1 MIIKTQIVI
10 WMSYFAD
17 ISGIVSFIYYF
28 CQTFK
33 DKYDILVL
41 FDRMT
46 YEQQFRLKRIVR
58 VEQNRK
64 DLDIYC
70 DTIMMNNL
78 LDPMPSSVKKYNKK
92 IRIIHGC
99 KLYDDWKIPENDNYD
114 YVVPVSDSV
123 MESFKNEIILDKCK
137 VINNITYTTKS
148 RPALRLISATR
159 LSAEKG
165 GKRIVQLAKMLNAEN
180 IPFIWTVF
188 TNDKFP
194 ENVDGIVLMKPQL
207 NISPYIASSDYL
219 IQLSDTEGFGY
230 SLVEALEL
238 GVPIITTPVE
248 SLNAIGFED
257 KKHGYVIPFD
267 MNFDVRQI
275 INKPKKFNFKY
286 DNDSR
291 VKQWIEIL
299 GDTTPLRDYKF
310 DGDKIVKIRC
320 TDYYYSLVLERD
332 INPGE
337 ILTTTLDRAQIV
349 AEAGKCEILE

>member
-46 YEQQFRLKRIVR
+46 YEQQFRLKKIVR
-58 VEQNRK
+58 VEQDRS
-64 DLDIYC
+64 DLEISC
-70 DTIMMNNL
+70 DTLIVNNL
-78 LDPMPSSVKKYNKK
+78 LDHMPCSVKKYDKK
-92 IRIIHGC
+92 IRVIHGC
-99 KLYDDWKIPENDNYD
+99 KLYDEWVIPKDDNYD
-114 YVVPVSDSV
+114 YVIPVSEAV
-123 MESFKNEIILDKCK
+123 KESFNDEIIQNKCR
-137 VINNITYTTKS
+137 VINNITYPTETI
-148 RPALRLISATR
+148 PALRLISATR
-159 LSAEKG
+159 LSEEKG
-165 GKRIVQLAKMLNAEN
+165 GKRIVELAKMMNSAN
-180 IPFIWTVF
+180 IPFIWTIF
-188 TNDKFP
+188 TNSKLP
-194 ENVDGIVLMKPQL
+194 ENVNGIILMKPQL

-299 GDTTPLRDYKF
+299 GDTTPLGDYKF

-320 TDYYYSLVLERD
+320 TDYYYSLVIERD